1 MEVGPNCRL
10 YQFDSD
16 ITILK
21 LLGRYPETP
30 EHVTDEVDHT
40 EVDFWYHRGIRSMPE
55 ILQHIVDELEV
66 NEEDLLSLYEVHYCY
81 HMYNGQR
88 DHPT

>member
-40 EVDFWYHRGIRSMPE
+40 EIDF
-55 ILQHIVDELEV
+55 
-66 NEEDLLSLYEVHYCY
+66 
-81 HMYNGQR
+81 
-88 DHPT
+88 